1 MNKRKTFIFSILLC
15 TVSLLTLNIGTASFL
30 YFNNSST
37 SSEDVQK
44 NESEPV
50 AYIKED
56 TSTYY
61 LDIEEAI
68 DDANSMVKS
77 GASAATIVVM
87 PGSVV
92 RLNQSKTLSSG
103 VDLLLPYSLTNGDIN
118 KLTTDVNAGNGYYP
132 IRYMYGT
139 SYEGTSQ
146 KPEGDYAAYA
156 EYNAYSSDDFSDS
169 SSTNISKYLSS
180 SLIIEENVSLTIS
193 NNSQLVVFSQLG
205 KAGAGISGFSSGYYS
220 QVIMME
226 KSAINVKEGGI
237 LDCRGYIKE
246 GFKEDPSLNV
256 TDKSKITNN
265 SVINNNGT
273 IYSPFVIYDF
283 AGGNATVAIYAKANE
298 CPFSSYDMPQI
309 HPKINVSYSGSL
321 NGRADVY
328 TGAFTVSQ
336 AVKNLLKLAS
346 IDFEDVYSQHNACV
360 ISFCGSDANS
370 IFKLDSLDT
379 SLINK
384 YSPDAYYK
392 DNEIGSYYGI
402 TKSIF
407 SLGRQ
412 ANNGGSTLLAFNGN
426 VSTNYLTMNIS
437 ALGKSVPITT
447 DGIFFP
453 LGYNYTLQ
461 FEKGTVNFNNDIKF
475 MPGSE
480 LKLFNVNLN
489 VTNKVVFYDE
499 SFDDATSDTSPAS
512 LKYPK
517 SKSAS
522 CLIENTELKIQG
534 NGAFC
539 GYIETNGNSIIDNLT
554 ANVSITSTNSCDG
567 TLSMD
572 KITDIGLE
580 GIGPL
585 INFLKYGTWGP
596 DTKNT
601 IAKLVDRVT
610 TKNVTSTIK
619 ADLNSENNITNLDAD
634 SVYIAEDGVSYF
646 KVKEVT
652 LYNLNINFILSL
664 SYYTAWSGQS
674 KSLTVK
680 IDVYKDKMKSAL
692 ISSSQLSKE
701 RGALAIGTYE
711 ESTTLS
717 LSIPE
722 GEKYYVEITTV
733 ASSNTSAD
741 TILISKDNAQAVEKV
756 SNTAFYLDDL
766 TTNYTVRVE
775 G

>member
-30 YFNNSST
+30 YFDNSST

-56 TSTYY
+56 TSKTYY

-68 DDANSMVKS
+68 DDANSMVNS

-92 RLNQSKTLSSG
+92 RLNQNKTLRSG
-103 VDLLLPYSLTNGDIN
+103 VDLLLPYSLDNGDIN
-118 KLTTDVNAGNGYYP
+118 KLTTDVNAGNGFYP

-139 SYEGTSQ
+139 TYEGTTN
-146 KPEGDYAAYA
+146 KPVGDFATYA
-156 EYNAYSSDDFSDS
+156 EYNTYSSGNFSDS
-169 SSTNISKYLSS
+169 SSSNITKYLSS

-193 NNSQLVVFSQLG
+193 SNSQLVVFSQLG
-205 KAGAGISGFSSGYYS
+205 KPSSGISGHSSGYYS

-226 KSAINVKEGGI
+226 NSSINVNEGGI
-237 LDCRGYIKE
+237 IDCRGYIKE
-246 GFKEDPSLNV
+246 GFKEDPSINV
-256 TDKSKITNN
+256 TDKRQITNN

-283 AGGNATVAIYAKANE
+283 AGGNATVAIYTKANE

-321 NGRADVY
+321 KGRADVY
-328 TGAFTVSQ
+328 TGPFTVSQ
-336 AVKNLLKLAS
+336 TVKDLLKIAF

-392 DNEIGSYYGI
+392 DNEIGSYYGL

-412 ANNGGSTLLAFNGN
+412 ANNGGSTLLSFNGN

-437 ALGKSVPITT
+437 ALGKNVPITT
-447 DGIFFP
+447 NGIFFP

-461 FEKGTVNFNNDIKF
+461 FENGTVYFNNDIKF

-480 LKLFNVNLN
+480 LNLSNVNLN
-489 VTNKVVFYDE
+489 VANKIVFYDE

-522 CLIENTELKIQG
+522 CLIENTEIKIQG

-554 ANVSITSTNSCDG
+554 ANVSTTSTNSCDG

-572 KITDIGLE
+572 KITDIGL
-580 GIGPL
+580 GGVGPL
-585 INFLKYGTWGP
+585 LDFLRDGTWV
-596 DTKNT
+596 DETKST

-610 TKNVTSTIK
+610 TKNITSTIK
-619 ADLNSENNITNLDAD
+619 ADLNSENNVTDLEAD
-634 SVYIAEDGVSYF
+634 STYIAEDGLSYF
-646 KVKEVT
+646 TEKEVVIYNINVK
-652 LYNLNINFILSL
+652 LEISLGYNLIRN
-664 SYYTAWSGQS
+664 
-674 KSLTVK
+674 KSLTIK
-680 IDVYKDKMKSAL
+680 LSIYKDITKSSL
-692 ISSSQLSKE
+692 ITSTQLKHDRNAASVFVDD
-701 RGALAIGTYE
+701 A
-711 ESTTLS
+711 STTLP
-717 LSIPE
+717 LTIPE

-733 ASSNTSAD
+733 ASSNASAD